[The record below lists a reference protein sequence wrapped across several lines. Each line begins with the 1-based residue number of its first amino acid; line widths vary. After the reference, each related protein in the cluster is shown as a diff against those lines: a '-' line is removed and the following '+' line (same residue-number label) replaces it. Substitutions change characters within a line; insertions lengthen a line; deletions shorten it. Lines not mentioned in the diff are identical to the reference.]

1 VVGELGRPGAG
12 RDASQEQDQMST
24 GKREAGRLRRAQP
37 GGDPEYTPGASGRRA
52 VEQRVAAPLL
62 FAAQLP
68 RWLPPLVMVAL
79 LVTGLAVRGVIGAV
93 ALCAVAAV
101 LGLLGFVSWPRLT
114 VRGRLGR
121 AVVIGAVLA
130 AAAWQATR

>member
-1 VVGELGRPGAG
+1 
-12 RDASQEQDQMST
+12 MST
-24 GKREAGRLRRAQP
+24 AKRGPQRQRRP
-37 GGDPEYTPGASGRRA
+37 LPRRDSGYLPGASPARRA
-52 VEQRVAAPLL
+52 VEQRAAAPLL

-93 ALCAVAAV
+93 ALCLVAAV
-101 LGLLGFVSWPRLT
+101 LGLLGFVSWPQLSLP
-114 VRGRLGR
+114 GRLGR

-130 AAAWQATR
+130 VAAWQATR